1 MFRCNGCG
9 GDLRVEGGCSAHA
22 SNWYCSDP
30 KCKTKMEA
38 KKLLKEIEEQLAT
51 TKIEFGWHELN
62 KTSAISERYRN
73 LIHVLE
79 KCRVKVAA
87 QVAES

>member
-1 MFRCNGCG
+1 M
-9 GDLRVEGGCSAHA
+9 S
-22 SNWYCSDP
+22 
-30 KCKTKMEA
+30 
-38 KKLLKEIEEQLAT
+38 KEIREKLAT
-51 TKIEFGWHELN
+51 TKIKVGWHELK
-62 KTSAISERYRN
+62 KTTAISERYRD